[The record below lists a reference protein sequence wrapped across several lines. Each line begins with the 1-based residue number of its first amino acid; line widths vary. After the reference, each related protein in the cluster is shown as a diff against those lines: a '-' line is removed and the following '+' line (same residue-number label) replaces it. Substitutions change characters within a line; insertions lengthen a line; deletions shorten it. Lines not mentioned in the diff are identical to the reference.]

1 LSPRAFAAAA
11 ARRGLRLDASTL
23 LLYDGRWI
31 FINGAA
37 IARPRSGAPVIERLA
52 NARATGPRDGNMG
65 APHQLVY
72 RWYCDGYLHLE

>member
-1 LSPRAFAAAA
+1 
-11 ARRGLRLDASTL
+11 LDASTQ

-37 IARPRSGAPVIERLA
+37 VSRPRSGAPAIERLA
-52 NARATGPRDGNMG
+52 NMRTTGPADRIMTT
-65 APHQLVY
+65 PPQLLY